1 MNLAALFSKGIEG
14 EIPEEEA
21 KASYDVSPAEL
32 HLPLHLPKS
41 YLSTLRRSARHPA
54 PTQASDLLAR
64 VESVSKASFE
74 EGHSLVSKN
83 GPTSFVVR
91 KHNTGRNFSVK
102 VGASRSC
109 TCPECEASDVIDTKG
124 RLCPATLYVL
134 LKVLQ
139 IPDDS
144 PLIYKEKWS
153 DKEIGRVCEAANE
166 QKKKIVK
173 QNYEKPFKGDW
184 VDGEWG
190 YDDNYDARYGYGG
203 FDRRDREI
211 MGGVYGLDASNKKG
225 RTFRISEGIEEMKAK
240 DGSIMASVGSYTRG
254 SGVGYMKS
262 IDDMYEA
269 PRNRVFA
276 VRKEGYGGEGG
287 EDESSLISNDVG
299 GLPMIRGT
307 ERSDMSR
314 ASSARSDL
322 SGVSEAASTASTA
335 STFDAVEYPF
345 FIGGGRKVVQQGCVL
360 PAGVKIRHP
369 SLLYG
374 NNFVHMIKE
383 FLYVWDTTKGK
394 EDKQFLAE
402 KIRKLWISNSVFK
415 MWAGNVHSRN
425 EERAKRL
432 RKARLRLTVV
442 MQNGSHV
449 GVCVS
454 PLVTGKEVCYAALR
468 KRKMVNS
475 NVNRRAKDMQL
486 VFQGAVIDARR
497 TMIDAGISDRST
509 LVMNFDNL
517 QVNRMTRLGGGR
529 SVTDSLR

>member
-1 MNLAALFSKGIEG
+1 MNLAAIFSKGIDG
-14 EIPEEEA
+14 ELPEKETE
-21 KASYDVSPAEL
+21 ASYDVSPAKL

-54 PTQASDLLAR
+54 PTQAADLLAR

-74 EGHSLVSKN
+74 EGHTLVSKT

-91 KHNTGRNFSVK
+91 KHNTGRHFSVK
-102 VGASRSC
+102 VGAGRSC
-109 TCPECEASDVIDTKG
+109 TCPECEASGEIDTKG

-153 DKEIGRVCEAANE
+153 GVEIGRVCEAANE

-173 QNYEKPFKGDW
+173 QNYEKPFKGNW
-184 VDGEWG
+184 VGGEWG
-190 YDDNYDARYGYGG
+190 YDDNYDERYGYGG
-203 FDRRDREI
+203 YDRRDREI
-211 MGGVYGLDASNKKG
+211 MGGVYGLDAQSKKG
-225 RTFRISEGIEEMKAK
+225 RTFRIGEGIEEMKAK
-240 DGSIMASVGSYTRG
+240 DGSIMASVGSYTRN
-254 SGVGYMKS
+254 SGVGRMKS
-262 IDDMYEA
+262 IDDMYEP

-276 VRKEGYGGEGG
+276 VKNYDDG
-287 EDESSLISNDVG
+287 SSLISSDVG
-299 GLPMIRGT
+299 GLPMIMPAPGT
-307 ERSDMSR
+307 ERSGRSGM
-314 ASSARSDL
+314 SSARSDL
-322 SGVSEAASTASTA
+322 SAASTESTA
-335 STFDAVEYPF
+335 TTSLETVEYPF
-345 FIGGGRKVVQQGCVL
+345 FISGGRKVVQQGCVL
-360 PAGVKIRHP
+360 PPGMKIRHP

-374 NNFVHMIKE
+374 KNFVHLIKE
-383 FLYVWDTTKGK
+383 FLYVWDGTKGK

-415 MWAGNVHSRN
+415 MWASNVHGRS
-425 EERAKRL
+425 EERAKKL
-432 RKARLRLTVV
+432 KKARLRLTVV
-442 MQNGSHV
+442 MQNGTTV

-475 NVNRRAKDMQL
+475 NVNRRAMDMQL
-486 VFQGAVIDARR
+486 VFQGQVIDARR
-497 TMIDAGISDRST
+497 TMLDAGISDRST

-517 QVNRMTRLGGGR
+517 QVNRKTRLGGGS
-529 SVTDSLR
+529 SVTASLKM